1 MMQLQEI
8 TLFTASLA
16 DTLHFYARV
25 LGLQV
30 LYQTNNAI
38 AFAAGRT
45 KLIFTHAATEQP
57 VYHFAFNIPC
67 NQLQEALEYMQES
80 VNILP
85 VSPTSTIANFD
96 DWQAKAFYF
105 LDNNGNILECIARRH
120 LNNISTQPFNS
131 NSLLNISEIG
141 LPVHDVPAY
150 ANHIQHT
157 YGLPYFTKQL
167 PAPGFTVFGDDEALL
182 IIVPEGRNWYPTQIA
197 ANAFPVKILLE
208 NNGAIIE
215 ISA

>member
-8 TLFTASLA
+8 TLITASLA
-16 DTLHFYARV
+16 DTLHYYATV

-30 LYQTNNAI
+30 LHQTKNEI
-38 AFAAGRT
+38 AFVAGRT
-45 KLIFTHAATEQP
+45 KLTFTHAAAERP

-67 NQLQEALEYMQES
+67 NQLEEALEWMQER
-80 VNILP
+80 VTILP
-85 VSPTSTIANFD
+85 VSPTSTIAHFD

-120 LNNISTQPFNS
+120 LNNTSTQPFNS
-131 NSLLNISEIG
+131 GSLLNISEIG

-150 ANHIQHT
+150 AQHIQKT
-157 YGLPYFTKQL
+157 YGLPYFPKQL
-167 PAPGFTVFGDDEALL
+167 PTPGFTVFGDDEALL
-182 IIVPEGRNWYPTQIA
+182 ILVPEGRNWYPTQIA
-197 ANAFPVKILLE
+197 ANGFPVKILLE
-208 NNGAIIE
+208 NNGGIIE